1 MAKSRD
7 EEDYGCTLS
16 EATRT
21 IARVELREDDGT
33 KEEALKQF
41 RHWIEKHPN
50 IKRCRTDA
58 AFLLRFLRTK
68 KFSVPMA
75 EEMLERYLTIR
86 QLYPNWFQNLDIE
99 DADIEAIIDA
109 GYLIPL
115 LERDQHGR
123 RVILSC
129 AGRFDPYK
137 HTSAQMA
144 RAHSLV
150 VEALMDDEE
159 NQVRGYTYVNDESGL
174 TMGHLSA
181 WSITDIRNMLRC
193 IQNST
198 PMRHKE
204 THFIN
209 IPSCAIKVIE
219 FGISLLNDKL
229 KNRIL
234 VRMLLHKNVEELKS
248 AIDARILPKEYG
260 GEIPLS
266 EMIATFKKT
275 LREQRNRIK
284 ELDDMYIDVTST
296 DCQYVS
302 NDNLSGTSGSFRK
315 LEVD

>member
-1 MAKSRD
+1 MAKSK
-7 EEDYGCTLS
+7 EEDYECALS

-21 IARVELREDDGT
+21 IARVELREDDAT
-33 KEEALKQF
+33 REEALRQF
-41 RHWIEKHPN
+41 RHWIQKHPN
-50 IKRCRTDA
+50 IRRCRTDA
-58 AFLLRFLRTK
+58 VFLLRFLRTK

-99 DADIEAIIDA
+99 DKDIEAIIDA
-109 GYLIPL
+109 GYLVPL
-115 LERDQHGR
+115 MQRDRHGR

-137 HTSAQMA
+137 YTSAQMA

-159 NQVRGYTYVNDESGL
+159 NQIHGYTHINDESGL

-204 THFIN
+204 THFVN

-229 KNRIL
+229 RNRIL
-234 VRMLLHKNVEELKS
+234 VHKSLDELRS
-248 AIDARILPKEYG
+248 AIDPKILPKEYG
-260 GEIPLS
+260 GEIPLC
-266 EMIATFKKT
+266 EMIANFKKT
-275 LREQRNRIK
+275 LREHRTRIK
-284 ELDDMYIDVTST
+284 ELDDMYIEIAAT
-296 DCQYVS
+296 DSQYVS
-302 NDNLSGTSGSFRK
+302 NDDLCGISGSFRK

>member
-1 MAKSRD
+1 MAAEST
-7 EEDYGCTLS
+7 ENEYGRVLS
-16 EATRT
+16 DATRT
-21 IARVELREDDGT
+21 IARVELREDDAI
-33 KEEALKQF
+33 KEEALNQF
-41 RHWIEKHPN
+41 RHWIRKHPN

-99 DADIEAIIDA
+99 DPDIEAIVDA
-109 GYLIPL
+109 GYLVPL
-115 LERDQHGR
+115 IERDRHGR

-129 AGRFDPYK
+129 AGRFDPYRF
-137 HTSAQMA
+137 TSAQMA

-159 NQVRGYTYVNDESGL
+159 NQVRGYTHINDESGL

-181 WSITDIRNMLRC
+181 WSLTDIRNMLRC

-204 THFIN
+204 THFVN

-229 KNRIL
+229 KNRIT
-234 VRMLLHKNVEELKS
+234 VHKSLDELRD
-248 AIDARILPKEYG
+248 AIDPTILPKEYG
-260 GEIPLS
+260 GELPLS
-266 EMIATFKKT
+266 EMIATFKRT
-275 LREQRNRIK
+275 LKEQRNRIK
-284 ELDDMYIDVTST
+284 ELDDMYIDISST

-302 NDNLSGTSGSFRK
+302 NDNLSGISGSFRK

>member
-1 MAKSRD
+1 MAKS
-7 EEDYGCTLS
+7 EEENYGCALS
-16 EATRT
+16 ESTRT
-21 IARVELREDDGT
+21 IARVELREDDAIR
-33 KEEALKQF
+33 EETLKQF
-41 RHWIEKHPN
+41 RDWIQKHPN

-86 QLYPNWFQNLDIE
+86 QLYPNWFQNLDVE
-99 DADIEAIIDA
+99 DKDIEAIIDA

-115 LERDQHGR
+115 MQRDRHGR

-137 HTSAQMA
+137 YTSAQMA

-150 VEALMDDEE
+150 VESLMDDEE
-159 NQVRGYTYVNDESGL
+159 NQVRGYTHINDESGL

-181 WSITDIRNMLRC
+181 WSLTDIRNMLRC

-204 THFIN
+204 THFVN

-229 KNRIL
+229 KNRIM
-234 VRMLLHKNVEELKS
+234 VHKSLDELKT
-248 AIDARILPKEYG
+248 AIDPTILPKEYG
-260 GEIPLS
+260 GEIPLC
-266 EMIATFKKT
+266 EMIANFKKT

-284 ELDDMYIDVTST
+284 ELDDMYIEITSA
-296 DCQYVS
+296 DCHYVS
-302 NDNLSGTSGSFRK
+302 TNDDLCGISGSFRK